1 VIWRNCNVQAAVTFS
16 VNAKDSRITMDLE
29 VLKFGG
35 SSLASADELR
45 KVANVLLARRGQRR
59 VVVCSAM
66 GGVTNDLI
74 NIGLRASR
82 GDESFRPSIAALE
95 ERHLNVARD
104 LGIAQDDDRANSPS
118 QETEALPDE
127 LQTRL
132 NELKALCDGLFLIG
146 ELSAKSMDQ
155 LVSYGERMAVPLVSA
170 WLKANGLNVRRV
182 DARDW
187 ICTDQQ
193 YGAAEVQRERTRQLI
208 RQGVTSDLQFEI
220 LITEGFIGK
229 CAQGHT
235 TTLGRGGSD
244 YTASLIAS
252 AVEAKCMEKS
262 TDVPGMLTSD
272 PRIVDE
278 AMIIPEMS
286 YEEAMELCHFGA
298 KVIYHPTIQPLRDS
312 GIPLI
317 VRSTFESDAR
327 GTHVVKDPKTK
338 ALVRGLSS
346 VNNISLITLE
356 GGQSIGRPGFSSRVF
371 SLLAEYNVNVVLI
384 TQSSSEHSLTLGV
397 SNADLEAAQLA
408 LNQGLEADI
417 LLNRLAPIRIDTGL
431 SIVAIVGGGMVST
444 SGVSGKAFQ
453 ALATAHVNVRA
464 IAQGST
470 ERNIS
475 IVVKTEVVEDTL
487 RALHAAFFEPKPV
500 KKVHV
505 FCAGTGQVGSAFI
518 EQMLGVK
525 QSFFDKNQ
533 IDYRLAGICNSKRFA
548 ALEEDFPDW
557 HVALSNG
564 TAFESI
570 EEVFQH
576 FQSAPFEHKIW
587 VDNTASVEVAAI
599 TQKALSSGISV
610 VCSNKIAATG
620 SMKSWEAIQAAL
632 RPRDVFFQNET
643 NVGAALP
650 VLSSLRSMRATGD
663 HIRSIEGILSGSLNF
678 IFSKMDAGLGFASA
692 VREAVRLGYAEPDAR
707 LDLSGMDVA
716 RKILILARFCGA
728 KIEMEQVAVTGF
740 MQEESLEV
748 DRSAFL
754 DQLEHWGEP
763 IQEAHAQAALDGKR
777 LRFVAVW
784 NGEQSC
790 QCSLRA
796 LPPSHSFFG
805 LEGTDNAIAIT
816 SDRYATQPLVIQGA
830 GAGAELTASGVL
842 ADVQWIGQ
850 SLSLHTSNSSSWIEK

>member
-1 VIWRNCNVQAAVTFS
+1 
-16 VNAKDSRITMDLE
+16 MDIE

-95 ERHLNVARD
+95 ERHLHVARE
-104 LGIAQDDDRANSPS
+104 LGIAQVDDNLNSPLQS
-118 QETEALPDE
+118 IELLPDE
-127 LQTRL
+127 LQNRL

-170 WLKANGLNVRRV
+170 WLKANGLRVRRV

-187 ICTDQQ
+187 IQTDQN
-193 YGAAEVQRERTRQLI
+193 YGAAEVSREETGQSILE
-208 RQGVTSDLQFEI
+208 GVTSDLNFEI

-229 CAQGHT
+229 CVEGYT

-262 TDVPGMLTSD
+262 TDVPGMLTAD
-272 PRIVDE
+272 PRIVE
-278 AMIIPEMS
+278 HAQIIPEMS

-312 GIPLI
+312 GIPLL
-317 VRSTFESDAR
+317 VRSTFQSEAP
-327 GTHVVKDPKTK
+327 GTRVVNEPQNK
-338 ALVRGLSS
+338 ALVRGLST
-346 VNNISLITLE
+346 VNDISLITLE
-356 GGQSIGRPGFSSRVF
+356 GGQSIGKPGFSSRVF
-371 SLLAEYNVNVVLI
+371 SLLAEYKVNAVLI
-384 TQSSSEHSLTLGV
+384 TQSSSENSLTLGV
-397 SNADLEAAQLA
+397 SNADLEAARLA

-417 LLNRLAPIRIDTGL
+417 LLKRLGPIRIDSGL

-444 SGVSGKAFQ
+444 PGVSGKAFQ
-453 ALATAHVNVRA
+453 ALAMANVNVRA

-475 IVVKTEVVEDTL
+475 IVVQTDNAAEAL
-487 RALHAAFFEPKPV
+487 RALHAAFFESKSV

-518 EQMLGVK
+518 AQILRMR
-525 QSFFDKNQ
+525 QSFYEENQ
-533 IDYRLAGICNSKRFA
+533 IDYTLAGICNSRRYA
-548 ALEEDFPDW
+548 VLDDGISDW
-557 HVALSNG
+557 QTALSSG
-564 TAFESI
+564 TTFESI
-570 EEVFQH
+570 DEVFEH
-576 FQSAPFEHKIW
+576 FRLAPFEHKIW
-587 VDNTASVEVAAI
+587 VDNTASAEVASI
-599 TQKALSSGISV
+599 TQRSLSSGISV

-620 SMKSWEAIQAAL
+620 SMEAWKLIQSVQQ
-632 RPRDVFFQNET
+632 PRKAMFRNET

-650 VLSSLRSMRATGD
+650 VLSTLRSMQATGD
-663 HIRSIEGILSGSLNF
+663 QIHSIQGVLSGSLNF
-678 IFSKMDAGLGFASA
+678 IFSQMDDGLSFASA
-692 VREAVRLGYAEPDAR
+692 VLEAIRLGYAEPDAR

-716 RKILILARFCGA
+716 RKILILARSCGA
-728 KIEMEQVAVTGF
+728 TVELEDVAVKAF
-740 MQEESLEV
+740 MEAKSMEV
-748 DRSAFL
+748 DLTAFL
-754 DQLEHWGEP
+754 SELKRWGEAV
-763 IQEAHAQAALDGKR
+763 QEAHAQATLEGKR
-777 LRFVAVW
+777 LRFLASW
-784 NGEQSC
+784 NREGSC
-790 QCSLRA
+790 DCSLRA
-796 LPPSHSFFG
+796 LSKDHPFYG
-805 LEGTDNAIAIT
+805 LEGTDNAIAIV
-816 SDRYATQPLVIQGA
+816 SDRYAVRPLIIQGA

-842 ADVQWIGQ
+842 ADVHWIGQ
-850 SLSLHTSNSSSWIEK
+850 SLLEQSSIPSL